1 MRHRTA
7 LAAAIVLAGLV
18 IAVVG
23 VRVALHLIGSSTL
36 GPGGSPL
43 SHADVRREL
52 GRQPAAVPPGQ
63 STSPASTGGVPA
75 PARSGSPGSAP
86 TSAARGFPSAG
97 GTVFAYC
104 SAGQVTLTT
113 WSPAPGYRT
122 DGVLRGP
129 ARSAWAKFKSGSTE
143 LTVTATCAV
152 GRPHFTVTT
161 DESGGG
167 RGGRGGSGGGSGH

>member
-1 MRHRTA
+1 MRHRTV

-23 VRVALHLIGSSTL
+23 VRVALHLIGNSTL
-36 GPGGSPL
+36 GPGGTPL

-52 GRQPAAVPPGQ
+52 GGQPAAVAPGSQ
-63 STSPASTGGVPA
+63 GGTPA

-86 TSAARGFPSAG
+86 TSATAGFPSGG

-143 LTVTATCAV
+143 LTVTATCAS
-152 GRPHFTVTT
+152 GRPHFTVST

-167 RGGRGGSGGGSGH
+167 RGGRGGGGGGSGH